1 MYKLSN
7 DAIDL
12 ISSFIKDSNKND
24 YRITS
29 KNEMIEFCFS
39 ISLLTGFA
47 KKDKNNNQTDIE
59 KINSVLNE
67 IQSNLDNIDYD
78 DLNQR
83 LGL

>member
-12 ISSFIKDSNKND
+12 ISSFIKDSNKNN

>member
-47 KKDKNNNQTDIE
+47 KKDKNNNPTDIE

>member
-12 ISSFIKDSNKND
+12 ISLFIKDSNKNN